1 MLRII
6 KCGQL
11 FEPDRVLSVNRGE
24 PAERSERSVMFG
36 QSWKTKENVNGP
48 RARRAPPAP
57 LPRPPFGSHPLI
69 PPTLPSAAS
78 TPSRPFSSLLAPS
91 RPFSSPRYRQKVTGQ
106 FFSAEERNVRLEG
119 TGITVAPPLYTGR
132 VGTVDELLQLLD
144 TKSA

>member
-1 MLRII
+1 
-6 KCGQL
+6 
-11 FEPDRVLSVNRGE
+11 
-24 PAERSERSVMFG
+24 MFG

-69 PPTLPSAAS
+69 PPTPSLPL
-78 TPSRPFSSLLAPS
+78 PLPLLAPS

>member
-1 MLRII
+1 
-6 KCGQL
+6 
-11 FEPDRVLSVNRGE
+11 
-24 PAERSERSVMFG
+24 MFG

-57 LPRPPFGSHPLI
+57 AFWLPSTNPAHS
-69 PPTLPSAAS
+69 LPSAAS
-78 TPSRPFSSLLAPS
+78 TPSRPFSPLLVPS
-91 RPFSSPRYRQKVTGQ
+91 RPFSSLLVPSRYRQKVTGQ